1 VTRDESTW
9 EFEIRL
15 LLETIFFRYK
25 SDFREYSLSSVRRRL
40 ALALK
45 KLGLDTISQLQD
57 RLLSD
62 TTSFDVVLQCLSVPT
77 TEMFRDPPYFKSL
90 RENVLPI
97 LATYPSV
104 KIWIA
109 GCSTGEEPF
118 SMAIMLHEEGL
129 LARSLIY
136 ATDINPISLRRAEAG
151 LLRIED
157 IQKHTSNYQKAGGK
171 ASFSEYY
178 STTEKGSFLR
188 QDLLERIAF
197 ADHSLSTDSVFAEVH
212 LVSCRNVLIYFGRS
226 LQNRVFDLFNDS
238 LSPRGF
244 LGIGSKETM
253 RFSPAYSAFEEF
265 DAANRVYR
273 RRIA

>member
-1 VTRDESTW
+1 MIRDEGTW
-9 EFEIRL
+9 EFETRL
-15 LLETIFFRYK
+15 LLETIYFRYK
-25 SDFREYSLSSVRRRL
+25 SDFRDYSLSSVRRRL
-40 ALALK
+40 TLALK
-45 KLGLDTISQLQD
+45 RLGLDTISQLQD

-62 TTSFDVVLQCLSVPT
+62 ATSFDVVLQCLSVPT
-77 TEMFRDPPYFKSL
+77 TEMFRDPPYFRSL

-118 SMAIMLHEEGL
+118 SVAIMLHEEGL

-136 ATDINPISLRRAEAG
+136 ATDINPLSLRRAEAG

-157 IQKHTSNYQKAGGK
+157 LQKHTANYQKSGGK

-178 STTEKGSFLR
+178 STSEKGSFLR
-188 QDLLERIAF
+188 QDLLEKIAF

-212 LVSCRNVLIYFGRS
+212 LVSCRNVLIYFGRP
-226 LQNRVFDLFNDS
+226 LQNRVFELFNDS
-238 LSPRGF
+238 LAPRGF

-253 RFSPAYSAFEEF
+253 RFSALYSAFEEF